1 MDIDYDE
8 TLVLL
13 KSPMFATDHVAIKHP
28 EVNVPYD
35 ADEIDAMHDEPEAIL
50 CSEDVRILSLTYI
63 HIYTH
68 IHMDRYKLVLYIMYI
83 YVYIPLACIY
93 LYIIV
98 DVSIVILIFV
108 YL

>member
-1 MDIDYDE
+1 MHIHMDIDYDE

-63 HIYTH
+63 HIY
-68 IHMDRYKLVLYIMYI
+68 IHTYTWIDTNWYCTLCIYMYI
-83 YVYIPLACIY
+83 YH
-93 LYIIV
+93 
-98 DVSIVILIFV
+98 
-108 YL
+108 